1 MRRRKGAWLPD
12 LIRREGPVSRADL
25 AVREHLEKAL
35 RLPVVVDNDVN
46 LAALGERHGGVA
58 VGLRNFVL
66 IRLITGIGGGAVACS
81 RRSSRRA
88 AGARQN
94 MPEKPSPTIGEYKSW
109 QRMKGAEY
117 GRNCT

>member
-1 MRRRKGAWLPD
+1 MRRRKGAWLLD

-35 RLPVVVDNDVN
+35 WLPVVVDNGVN
-46 LAALGERHGGVA
+46 LAALGEMHGGV
-58 VGLRNFVL
+58 
-66 IRLITGIGGGAVACS
+66 GAVACS
-81 RRSSRRA
+81 RRSSRSA

-94 MPEKPSPTIGEYKSW
+94 MPEKPYPTIGEYKFW
-109 QRMKGAEY
+109 QRMKGAKY